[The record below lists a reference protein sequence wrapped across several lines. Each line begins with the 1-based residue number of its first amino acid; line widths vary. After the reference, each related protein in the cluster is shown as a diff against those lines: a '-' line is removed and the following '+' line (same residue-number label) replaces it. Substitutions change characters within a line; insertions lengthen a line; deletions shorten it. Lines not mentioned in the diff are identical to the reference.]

1 MPRPGRGRTL
11 VPFCMH
17 LIAISVGNTRTRL
30 GVFRGESLDHSE
42 AIENID
48 PGAVAAA
55 VNRLPLDRPDA
66 PAFLASVNNPV
77 ADRLVELL
85 APRFGERLHRFG
97 PGLPV
102 PVEAAVRD
110 PRAVGQDR
118 LLNAAGAF
126 DRAQEACI
134 VIDAGTAVTVDFVD
148 GQGVFQGG
156 AIAPG
161 LTMMLRALHEQT
173 AALPALRYHDPFPG
187 APAPADGDDESPGP
201 AGPAPFGKDT
211 ESAMLIGVRGAVVGI
226 VHHLIDRYAAFFGA
240 YPCIIAT
247 GGDAQ
252 ALFTDDE
259 IVEHV
264 VPDLTLLG
272 IHAACQRLVTEHD

>member
-1 MPRPGRGRTL
+1 
-11 VPFCMH
+11 MH
-17 LIAISVGNTRTRL
+17 LIAISVGNTRTRM
-30 GVFRGESLDHSE
+30 GVFRDESLDYSE
-42 AIENID
+42 AIENSD
-48 PGAVAAA
+48 PAAVAGAIQ
-55 VNRLPLDRPDA
+55 RLPLDRPDA
-66 PAFLASVNNPV
+66 PVFLASVNNPV
-77 ADRLVELL
+77 ADRLVALL
-85 APRFGERLHRFG
+85 GPRFGDRLHRFG

-110 PRAVGQDR
+110 PGAVGQDR

-126 DRAQEACI
+126 DRAKEACI

-161 LTMMLRALHEQT
+161 LNMTLRALHEQT
-173 AALPALRYHDPFPG
+173 AALPAIRYRDPFAAPPPAETETGGPG
-187 APAPADGDDESPGP
+187 QGP
-201 AGPAPFGKDT
+201 SGPAPFGKDT
-211 ESAMLIGVRGAVVGI
+211 ESAMLLGARAAVVGL
-226 VHHLIDRYAAFFGA
+226 VHYLIDRYAEYYGA

-252 ALFTDDE
+252 TLFAEDD

-272 IHAACQRLVTEHD
+272 VHAACRRLVSDD